1 MDVTMW
7 ILAMTSMR
15 HSDSGNLFWRA
26 SECLREADPMAK
38 CQLTEELVQ
47 ALHDNELSLDTQ
59 SLPEAPFEP
68 GRPVQPLLV
77 PPRDLPR
84 RRLSSDHGR
93 ASLLHALAH
102 IEFNAISLA
111 LDAVVRFRGL
121 PVRYYRDWSAVAGEE
136 AQHFRLLCGRLHDL
150 GHAYGDFPAHNGL
163 WQMAMQ
169 TRHNPLHRM
178 ALVPRV
184 LEARG
189 LDVTPAMIQRF
200 ETVQDQA
207 SAEVLRIILRDEI
220 GHVRVGTRW
229 YRYLCGQWDLDPDKT
244 FLELVRQYM
253 QGGVRGPFNRSARS
267 SAGFTAAELDRLE
280 ELAAST
286 QRG

>member
-1 MDVTMW
+1 MDVTLRT
-7 ILAMTSMR
+7 LAMTSMQ

-26 SECLREADPMAK
+26 YECLREADPVTK
-38 CQLTEELVQ
+38 CRLTGELDQ
-47 ALHDNELSLDTQ
+47 ALQDNELSLDTY
-59 SLPEAPFEP
+59 SLPEAPLEP
-68 GRPVQPLLV
+68 GRPTQPRLV

-102 IEFNAISLA
+102 IEFNAVNLA
-111 LDAVVRFRGL
+111 WDAVVRFRGL
-121 PVRYYRDWSAVAGEE
+121 PARYYWDWSAVAGEE
-136 AQHFRLLCGRLHDL
+136 AQHFCLLRERLHDL
-150 GHAYGDFPAHNGL
+150 GYAYGDFAAHNGL

-189 LDVTPAMIQRF
+189 LDVTPDMIQRF
-200 ETVQDQA
+200 EAVQDQA

-229 YRYLCGQWDLDPDKT
+229 YHYLCEQGHLDPDKT
-244 FLELVRQYM
+244 FLELIQQYM
-253 QGGVRGPFNRSARS
+253 RGSVRGPFNRSARRN
-267 SAGFTAAELDRLE
+267 AGFTAAELDRLE
-280 ELAAST
+280 ELAAAT